1 MMTDKPKITISSSP
15 SSTSP
20 TTHDGSEKQAASK
33 SNTITKSTQKS
44 VKGSSASTQEV
55 KSPEVNTSETKTPH
69 TKVPENKL
77 NSASS
82 NSTSIINDTD
92 PNKKADNSQN
102 TSGQNKNN
110 VKSSH
115 QNEANNS
122 TSPQSFATKKPN
134 TKNNPMK
141 TDLNSATPQKKSKLA
156 ILALFIAFIAI
167 VGVVALYFWH
177 VQQQLIITSQQS
189 NLTKQLQQIKKESV
203 QGNALAQQKMIET
216 LKTQE
221 KNLAKQFANSAQ
233 NMKKE
238 TQQNISKLNQM
249 VEKFSQ
255 NQPTDW
261 LVHEA
266 EYLVRIASRTL
277 WLEKDTT
284 AAIGLLQDADARI
297 TELNDP
303 EILPIRQLIYQD
315 IEALKS
321 VPKLE
326 TETTILS
333 LMALAEQVKNL
344 PLVTMSTSEQA
355 TNAGEFTLS
364 DNIAD
369 WRENLSK
376 TWNNFLETFV
386 VIHSKVGELDPILPA
401 EQRQNLKENLNLK
414 LQIAQWAASK
424 GKPELFATSLN
435 NAQLW
440 VKQYFDL
447 NAPENIAFIESIEAL
462 KSKNI
467 TIKTD
472 LKLNSLH
479 EIRKILKREKPA
491 SLPITPFAAPIQK
504 RIQNQLTDERKS
516 EIKTNFKS
524 LTENNKIEKN
534 TPPNNT
540 TKPELANKQPNNIKN
555 NDKSNVEDND
565 KTNTKNKNNIIDQ
578 EKTPEKQPNKAVE
591 KVIDKA
597 LKASEVS
604 EATQ

>member
-20 TTHDGSEKQAASK
+20 TSHGESKKQEASK
-33 SNTITKSTQKS
+33 ANTITKSTQSKSTQKS
-44 VKGSSASTQEV
+44 VKGSSAPTQEV
-55 KSPEVNTSETKTPH
+55 KSPEVNASKTKTPQ
-69 TKVPENKL
+69 TKVPENKP
-77 NSASS
+77 NNTSS
-82 NSTSIINDTD
+82 NSTSD
-92 PNKKADNSQN
+92 
-102 TSGQNKNN
+102 QNKNSIKN
-110 VKSSH
+110 TH
-115 QNEANNS
+115 QHEANRPTSSQSS
-122 TSPQSFATKKPN
+122 TTKKPN
-134 TKNNPMK
+134 TNNNPMK
-141 TDLNSATPQKKSKLA
+141 PDRNSATPQKKSKLA
-156 ILALFIAFIAI
+156 ILALLIAFIAI
-167 VGVVALYFWH
+167 AGVVALYFWY
-177 VQQQLIITSQQS
+177 VQQQLIITNQQS
-189 NLTKQLQQIKKESV
+189 TLTKQLQQIKKESAH
-203 QGNALAQQKMIET
+203 GNVLAQQKMIET
-216 LKTQE
+216 LKAQE
-221 KNLAKQFANSAQ
+221 KNLAMQFANSAK
-233 NMKKE
+233 NMKNE
-238 TQQNISKLNQM
+238 TQQNINKLNQM

-315 IEALKS
+315 IAALKS

-333 LMALAEQVKNL
+333 LMALAEQVNNL
-344 PLVTMSTSEQA
+344 PLVTMSASEQA
-355 TNAGEFTLS
+355 TNADAFTLS

-447 NAPENIAFIESIEAL
+447 NAPENIAFIESVEAL

-467 TIKTD
+467 TINTD

-491 SLPITPFAAPIQK
+491 SLPITPFVAPIQK
-504 RIQNQLTDERKS
+504 KIQNQLTDEPES
-516 EIKTNFKS
+516 EIKNNFKRH
-524 LTENNKIEKN
+524 TENNVEKKIPSTSKSKS
-534 TPPNNT
+534 T
-540 TKPELANKQPNNIKN
+540 TKTIKPEITNKQPTIIKN
-555 NDKSNVEDND
+555 NDQNNVQDSD
-565 KTNTKNKNNIIDQ
+565 PTNHKNNTIDK
-578 EKTPEKQPNKAVE
+578 EKTPEKQQNKTVE
-591 KVIDKA
+591 KVINEA

-604 EATQ
+604 EAT